1 MKKTGYGPLLLVILL
16 MPWVATAAPSSTQT
30 STQESFS
37 FGVVPQQN
45 PTALAKTWAP
55 VLSYLSQKTGYK
67 LEFQTA
73 KDIATFNQRL
83 KAGAFDIAYM
93 NPFLYAVDKSRHYK
107 VFAKEKDTRLRGI
120 IIVAKNSPYSSLA
133 SLKNTTMA
141 FPDPDAFAATLLPL
155 AYLEQS
161 GIRVTLKNVMSHDSV
176 YRAVA
181 KGLYPAGGGVVKTL
195 EKTDPLVRD
204 QLRVLWTSPPYTP
217 HPIATHI
224 RTPQPVIDKLFTA
237 MATMHLDPQGKTL
250 LEGLKFKGI
259 ESAEDHEYD
268 AIRALS
274 NLSAHQQ

>member
-1 MKKTGYGPLLLVILL
+1 MKKTGYGLLLLVLLL
-16 MPWVATAAPSSTQT
+16 MPPVATASSM
-30 STQESFS
+30 EKSFS

-45 PTALAKTWAP
+45 PTALAKAWAP
-55 VLSYLSQKTGYK
+55 ALSYLSQKTGYK

-73 KDIATFNQRL
+73 KDITTFNQRL
-83 KAGAFDIAYM
+83 KTGAFDFAYM
-93 NPFLYAVDKSRHYK
+93 NPYLYAVDKSRRYK

-120 IIVAKNSPYSSLA
+120 IIVAKNSPYTSLA

-224 RTPQPVIDKLFTA
+224 RTPQPVIDKVFAA
-237 MATMHLDPQGKTL
+237 MATMHLDPQGKIL

-259 ESAEDHEYD
+259 ESAEDHEYE

-274 NLSAHQQ
+274 DLSAHPQ

>member
-1 MKKTGYGPLLLVILL
+1 MKKTGYGPLLLVLLL

-45 PTALAKTWAP
+45 PTALAKIWAP

-83 KAGAFDIAYM
+83 KVGTFDIAYM
-93 NPFLYAVDKSRHYK
+93 NPFLYAVDKSHTYK

-120 IIVAKNSPYSSLA
+120 IVVAKNSPYTRLA
-133 SLKNTTMA
+133 SLRNTTMA

-155 AYLEQS
+155 AHLEKA
-161 GIRVTLKNVMSHDSV
+161 GITVTLKNVMSHDSV

-181 KGLYPAGGGVVKTL
+181 KGLYPAGGGVIKTL
-195 EKTDPLVRD
+195 EKTDPFIRD
-204 QLRVLWTSPPYTP
+204 QLRILWTSPPYIP
-217 HPIATHI
+217 HPIAAHTRI
-224 RTPQPVIDKLFTA
+224 PQLVIDKLFAA
-237 MATMHLDPQGKTL
+237 MATMHLDPQGKIL
-250 LEGLKFKGI
+250 LEELQFKGI
-259 ESAEDHEYD
+259 ELAEDHEYD

-274 NLSAHQQ
+274 NLPAHPQ